1 MMPANADLAAFIR
14 DHFRSVWTLEL
25 LLFLKENAS
34 TSWPSEAL
42 VQALRASD
50 AIVSKSLDVLLA
62 GGLIVSDSEGR
73 VQYAPVTADLGKL
86 VEETQLL
93 YARKPDAVRRLIVSS
108 AGAGLS
114 AFAESFRLRRD

>member
-1 MMPANADLAAFIR
+1 MPATPELAAFIR

-34 TSWPSEAL
+34 SSWPNEAL

-50 AIVSKSLDVLLA
+50 AVVINSLDLLLA
-62 GGLIVSDSEGR
+62 GGLILAGQDGGA
-73 VQYAPVTADLGKL
+73 QYAPASKDLDKL
-86 VEETQLL
+86 VEQTQLL
-93 YARKPDAVRRLIVSS
+93 YARKPDAVRRLIVSTRS
-108 AGAGLS
+108 AGLS